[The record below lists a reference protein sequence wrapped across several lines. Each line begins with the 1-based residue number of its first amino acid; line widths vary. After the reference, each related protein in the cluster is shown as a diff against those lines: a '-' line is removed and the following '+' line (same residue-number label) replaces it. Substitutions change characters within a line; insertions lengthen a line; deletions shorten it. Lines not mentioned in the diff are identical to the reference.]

1 MAVTKPKKNTIKWIL
16 QLSNKTFVTASVL
29 NSNLILNTN
38 LNKIELKLY
47 LLNSWKICWK
57 LTITE
62 SDFSNLA
69 DATLLKSPSAVDIF
83 LRTLQQFG
91 NNLLKEQIQKDNFAT
106 SRQIKMK
113 GLILIHV
120 SISIY
125 GAKY

>member
-1 MAVTKPKKNTIKWIL
+1 M
-16 QLSNKTFVTASVL
+16 
-29 NSNLILNTN
+29 
-38 LNKIELKLY
+38 KINDY
-47 LLNSWKICWK
+47 S
-57 LTITE
+57 TE

>member
-1 MAVTKPKKNTIKWIL
+1 MAVMKPKKNTIKWIL

-69 DATLLKSPSAVDIF
+69 DATLLKSPSAVDNF

>member
-69 DATLLKSPSAVDIF
+69 DATLLKSPSAVDNF